1 MRSTKDLKDIV
12 SSVRTKS
19 NLNGIA
25 GSHTDV
31 LNATADTEAGTD
43 YAAPLKTAADKGD
56 EKTSMKKEY
65 NKLMRDHD
73 NLKRQYNEMKRNY
86 QSMSN
91 HSHSDKADQF
101 RLSQIKE

>member
-25 GSHTDV
+25 GITGNDA
-31 LNATADTEAGTD
+31 LNATADTENGAID
-43 YAAPLKTAADKGD
+43 YAAPLKSHGTNDAQGN
-56 EKTSMKKEY
+56 TKKEY
-65 NKLMRDHD
+65 NKLMKDHD

-86 QSMSN
+86 
-91 HSHSDKADQF
+91 
-101 RLSQIKE
+101 